1 MLEVIN
7 DVIAILLAIISSMG
21 LGLFFRLR
29 EANKTLDEL
38 EEELDHLKSK
48 CSDGEHDISY
58 YKKLLHDVTEQA
70 HRNGAIAEGL
80 AADLAAL
87 KEYNPE
93 EVEEKLRKIHEIRAE
108 EERIR
113 QMRATGTLGFASPNG
128 KLIWDGQRWGL
139 RSTRVPY
146 DGRVS
151 TKEFNDA
158 LAQLTNAYGTT
169 LWADNQAVATIRN

>member
-7 DVIAILLAIISSMG
+7 EVVGVLLAIISSIC
-21 LGLFFRLR
+21 LGLFSSLR
-29 EANKTLDEL
+29 RANKTIGRLEDEL
-38 EEELDHLKSK
+38 ERLESK

-93 EVEEKLRKIHEIRAE
+93 EVEEKLRKIREIRAE

-113 QMRATGTLGFASPNG
+113 QMRATGTLGFG
-128 KLIWDGQRWGL
+128 GRLIWNGQRWIP
-139 RSTRVPY
+139 SVAQVPY
-146 DGRVS
+146 DRIVS
-151 TKEFNDA
+151 TKDLTDEM
-158 LAQLTNAYGTT
+158 LVQMTNAYGTT
-169 LWADNQAVATIRN
+169 LWADNQAVTTIHN

>member
-7 DVIAILLAIISSMG
+7 EVIAILLAIISSIG
-21 LGLFFRLR
+21 FGLFSRLR
-29 EANKTLDEL
+29 KADKTINRL
-38 EEELDHLKSK
+38 EEELERLESK

-58 YKKLLHDVTEQA
+58 YKKLLHNVTEQA

-93 EVEEKLRKIHEIRAE
+93 EVEEKLRKIREIRAE

-113 QMRATGTLGFASPNG
+113 QMRATGTLGLG
-128 KLIWDGQRWGL
+128 GTLIWDGQRWVPFVAQ
-139 RSTRVPY
+139 VPY

-151 TKEFNDA
+151 TKDFTDA
-158 LAQLTNAYGTT
+158 LAQMTNAYGTT
-169 LWADNQAVATIRN
+169 LWADNQAVMTIRN

>member
-7 DVIAILLAIISSMG
+7 DVIAILLVIISSIG
-21 LGLFFRLR
+21 LGLFLRLR
-29 EANKTLDEL
+29 ETNKALDEL
-38 EEELDHLKSK
+38 EEELGHLKSK

-58 YKKLLHDVTEQA
+58 YKKLLYDVTEQA
-70 HRNGAIAEGL
+70 HRNGAITEGL

-93 EVEEKLRKIHEIRAE
+93 EVEEKLRKIREIRAE

-113 QMRATGTLGFASPNG
+113 QMRATGTLVFGG
-128 KLIWDGQRWGL
+128 RLIWDGQRL
-139 RSTRVPY
+139 VSSVAQVPY

-158 LAQLTNAYGTT
+158 LAQMTNAYGTT
-169 LWADNQAVATIRN
+169 LWADNQAVMTIRN

>member
-1 MLEVIN
+1 MLEVVN
-7 DVIAILLAIISSMG
+7 DVFAALLAIIFSIG
-21 LGLFFRLR
+21 LGLFFRLK
-29 EANKTLDEL
+29 ETNKTLDEL

-58 YKKLLHDVTEQA
+58 YKKLLYDITEQA

-93 EVEEKLRKIHEIRAE
+93 EVEEKLRKIREIRAE

-113 QMRATGTLGFASPNG
+113 QMRATGTLGFVSPNG
-128 KLIWDGQRWGL
+128 KLIWDGQRWVL
-139 RSTRVPY
+139 ARSIGTY

-158 LAQLTNAYGTT
+158 LAQMTNAYGTT
-169 LWADNQAVATIRN
+169 FWADNQAVATIRN

>member
-7 DVIAILLAIISSMG
+7 DVIAILLAIISSIG
-21 LGLFFRLR
+21 LGLFSSLR
-29 EANKTLDEL
+29 RANKTINRLGDEL
-38 EEELDHLKSK
+38 ERLESK

-58 YKKLLHDVTEQA
+58 YKKLLHNVTEQA

-113 QMRATGTLGFASPNG
+113 QMRATGTLGLGLRGP
-128 KLIWDGQRWGL
+128 LIWDGQRWL
-139 RSTRVPY
+139 PLVAQVPY

-151 TKEFNDA
+151 TKDFTDA
-158 LAQLTNAYGTT
+158 LAQMTNAYGTT
-169 LWADNQAVATIRN
+169 LWADNQAVTTIRN